1 MIGQEWKCSN
11 AWSGLILIG
20 RKFDQEIVKGRVFQ
34 NIAELVISFEGLE
47 GGTRKAK
54 ISGDNYGEDPPV
66 SMPNTVV
73 KLPDADDSA
82 LEAARENMSLPGL
95 KKTDT

>member
-1 MIGQEWKCSN
+1 MKVWR
-11 AWSGLILIG
+11 G
-20 RKFDQEIVKGRVFQ
+20 RPED
-34 NIAELVISFEGLE
+34 L
-47 GGTRKAK
+47 K

-95 KKTDT
+95 KKTDTDEVSVFLCFDTFDIREIK